1 MDPTISVMPDS
12 PVVPKRK
19 LTVAEFN
26 ALPLPEE
33 EGVWYELLDGE
44 LVVVRGAPRVAHQDV
59 SRRLLLLLSAFM
71 DDGKRGEVF
80 NAPLGVVLGDEA
92 VALPDLVVILKEH
105 SAIIKDDG
113 IYGAPDL
120 LVEIV
125 SPGRA
130 RFDFHTKREV
140 YERHGV
146 REYWIVDPE
155 ARSVVQLALG
165 DDGRYRTA
173 GVHEGDASFRCVVL
187 PDLELPL
194 AKVWPA
200 PR

>member
-1 MDPTISVMPDS
+1 MDPKITLMSEP
-12 PVVPKRK
+12 PAPPRPK
-19 LTVAEFN
+19 LTVEEFN

-44 LVVVRGAPRVAHQDV
+44 LVVVRGAPRLVHQEI
-59 SRRLLLLLSAFM
+59 SGNLQALLRAAVH
-71 DDGKRGEVF
+71 DTGRGTVF
-80 NAPLGVVLGDEA
+80 HPPTGVVLGDDA
-92 VALPDLVVILKEH
+92 VALPDLIVVLKERYE
-105 SAIIKDDG
+105 ILKDDG

-120 LVEIV
+120 LVEIL

-130 RFDFHTKREV
+130 RFDYHTKREV

-146 REYWIVDPE
+146 REYWIVDPD

-165 DDGRYRTA
+165 EDRRYRTA
-173 GVHEGDASFRCVVL
+173 GVHEGDASFRCAIL
-187 PDLELPL
+187 PDLEIPL

-200 PR
+200 SR